1 MNNIGEIIKKEEED
15 KTYTIIDEVNKI
27 FYIWSDILYDKKN
40 HEPKNNFLDFKK
52 WEEKEEFSIYEYQ
65 VQEIKE
71 DEEFFSVIL
80 LGDNYLNIKFIN
92 GFVNFLYEVKKE
104 YNFRFKI
111 ENKYNNIVDNKK
123 NIDNFLE
130 IVDIKHEKGNI
141 KFYCFNFH
149 AYAGLS
155 ESDV

>member
-80 LGDNYLNIKFIN
+80 LGDTLILKIMPKKIQKVIMNWTYTKIKPFYYQFQKFILLSS
-92 GFVNFLYEVKKE
+92 GLFIYLYIILLFNVK
-104 YNFRFKI
+104 I
-111 ENKYNNIVDNKK
+111 I
-123 NIDNFLE
+123 
-130 IVDIKHEKGNI
+130 
-141 KFYCFNFH
+141 FY
-149 AYAGLS
+149 S
-155 ESDV
+155 

>member
-80 LGDNYLNIKFIN
+80 LGDTL
-92 GFVNFLYEVKKE
+92 FLKIMQKKIQKVTMNWT
-104 YNFRFKI
+104 YTKI
-111 ENKYNNIVDNKK
+111 
-123 NIDNFLE
+123 
-130 IVDIKHEKGNI
+130 
-141 KFYCFNFH
+141 
-149 AYAGLS
+149 
-155 ESDV
+155 

>member
-1 MNNIGEIIKKEEED
+1 MNNIGEIIKKKEED

-80 LGDNYLNIKFIN
+80 LGDTLFLKIMPKKIQKVIMNWTYTKIKPLYYQFQKFILLSS
-92 GFVNFLYEVKKE
+92 GLFIYLYIILLFNVK
-104 YNFRFKI
+104 I
-111 ENKYNNIVDNKK
+111 I
-123 NIDNFLE
+123 
-130 IVDIKHEKGNI
+130 
-141 KFYCFNFH
+141 FY
-149 AYAGLS
+149 S
-155 ESDV
+155 

>member
-80 LGDNYLNIKFIN
+80 LGDTLFLKIMPKKIQKVIMNWTYTKIKPFYYQFQKFILLSS
-92 GFVNFLYEVKKE
+92 GLFIYLYIILLFNVK
-104 YNFRFKI
+104 I
-111 ENKYNNIVDNKK
+111 I
-123 NIDNFLE
+123 
-130 IVDIKHEKGNI
+130 
-141 KFYCFNFH
+141 FY
-149 AYAGLS
+149 S
-155 ESDV
+155 

>member
-1 MNNIGEIIKKEEED
+1 M
-15 KTYTIIDEVNKI
+15 
-27 FYIWSDILYDKKN
+27 YDKKN

-111 ENKYNNIVDNKK
+111 
-123 NIDNFLE
+123 
-130 IVDIKHEKGNI
+130 
-141 KFYCFNFH
+141 
-149 AYAGLS
+149 
-155 ESDV
+155 

>member
-15 KTYTIIDEVNKI
+15 KTYTINDEVNKI

-123 NIDNFLE
+123 
-130 IVDIKHEKGNI
+130 K
-141 KFYCFNFH
+141 YR
-149 AYAGLS
+149 
-155 ESDV
+155 